1 MAPKV
6 IQAHP
11 ELWPGLDDPSEDDQA
26 WFHKHPN
33 AVVRLRPQWPEE
45 ADARHAMAQVT
56 GVNLVTIHDLD
67 EKRLQTWMAVVD
79 VLRLKGIAHG
89 PDGASSRV
97 RFECPEPTSD
107 FPAGDIA
114 STAADMVL
122 IWLEQSK
129 RHRPRR
135 KSKGFGGGAA

>member
-11 ELWPGLDDPSEDDQA
+11 ELWPGLDDPSEDDRA

-45 ADARHAMAQVT
+45 ADAGHAMAQAT

-67 EKRLQTWMAVVD
+67 EKRPQTWMAVV
-79 VLRLKGIAHG
+79 IATELEATYVAPCH
-89 PDGASSRV
+89 DLD
-97 RFECPEPTSD
+97 PE
-107 FPAGDIA
+107 AN
-114 STAADMVL
+114 
-122 IWLEQSK
+122 
-129 RHRPRR
+129 R
-135 KSKGFGGGAA
+135 

>member
-1 MAPKV
+1 MKKATIKFSL
-6 IQAHP
+6 
-11 ELWPGLDDPSEDDQA
+11 ELGVSYPDHLDSESVCDQYLA
-26 WFHKHPN
+26 S
-33 AVVRLRPQWPEE
+33 
-45 ADARHAMAQVT
+45 

-114 STAADMVL
+114 STAAEMVL